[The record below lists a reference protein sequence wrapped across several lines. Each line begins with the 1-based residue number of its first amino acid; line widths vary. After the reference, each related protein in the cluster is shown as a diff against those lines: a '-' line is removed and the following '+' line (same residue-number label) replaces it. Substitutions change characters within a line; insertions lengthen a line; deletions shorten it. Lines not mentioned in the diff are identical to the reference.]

1 MRQVGDGAIAALVT
15 PVDRAIQGWTSVT
28 AAVLLL
34 GGVQLIFLGVIGQY
48 LGRMYDDVK
57 RRPLF
62 LIAEETNGPDVPRT

>member
-1 MRQVGDGAIAALVT
+1 MTTAI
-15 PVDRAIQGWTSVT
+15 
-28 AAVLLL
+28 LLL

-62 LIAEETNGPDVPRT
+62 LIAEETKGPDVPRT